1 MCRSIVTLRGEEAA
15 TSDEVRS
22 AAVQYVRKI
31 SGYTKPS
38 KANEAVFEQAVA
50 EVAVATQRLLDG
62 LVTPPGARP
71 PAMARSRIVAREKAA
86 PGPVPSDCTG
96 ARCGSPATLPPAR
109 RYPRISVDTARRE
122 SVSGWATG
130 SVAEKTQT
138 RHRICVS

>member
-31 SGYTKPS
+31 SGYSKPS

-50 EVAVATQRLLDG
+50 EVAAATQRLLDG

-71 PAMARSRIVAREKAA
+71 PAMARSRIVAREKAEA
-86 PGPVPSDCTG
+86 QAS
-96 ARCGSPATLPPAR
+96 
-109 RYPRISVDTARRE
+109 
-122 SVSGWATG
+122 
-130 SVAEKTQT
+130 
-138 RHRICVS
+138 